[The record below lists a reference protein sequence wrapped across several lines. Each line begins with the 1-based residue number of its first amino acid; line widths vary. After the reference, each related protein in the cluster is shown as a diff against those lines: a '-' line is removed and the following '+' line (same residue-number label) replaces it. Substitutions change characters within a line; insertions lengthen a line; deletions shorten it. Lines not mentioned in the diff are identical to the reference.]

1 MSPLIAYLLKMTL
14 VSGILYAYYH
24 AVLRDNRFHQWN
36 RFYLL
41 SAVAL
46 SILIPLFHIPVQAPE
61 QDNRLLMKVLELI
74 GSGDGHAVVVRP
86 ETHPGFWAGLTWK
99 DELAGGYSVVVLVLL
114 STFGY
119 RLWYIRKLHH
129 RSPRKR
135 LESIT
140 LIETREGGA
149 PFSFFHWIFW
159 NQDIAMGSMEGEHIL
174 RHELTHVQQRH
185 SWDKVALQLTCIAF
199 FPVVFLYLI
208 RRELQIIH
216 EYLADKQAIRNKD
229 IETYAGML
237 ISQAFQSSSY
247 AFANS
252 FFQHPLKRRIA
263 MMTHFNNPRFAYLR
277 KILFLPLA
285 LGLFGLL
292 AFRAE
297 ARHPG
302 LVIRLERAAGLRA
315 GDPGAT
321 GLSAVGNDTVP
332 SAQPVVAKAPPAD
345 SAFTA
350 ETLSGGSTNGQTGGT
365 LTVRPLTIAMV
376 PGQQLA
382 AYPAHMSLTLSAAP
396 RADGTSAASSLTL
409 GERVDTVPVVAGTA
423 PVIISDN
430 PRDTSL
436 SKVLIVVDGKMQIG
450 GVQTISLLNPNNI
463 AAITVL
469 KSKSATDKYGP
480 AGANGVIVVTTKNM
494 IGVDTSGE
502 DNRIFTKVEIE
513 PAFPGGETAW
523 NSYVGNTLMN
533 HMNELKEDNQSGTC
547 ELQFIVHKNGSL
559 SDIQAITM
567 KGSVFAKV
575 CIDLLKNSPNWVP
588 GVQNGNNVT
597 AYRRQKITFEM
608 P

>member
-1 MSPLIAYLLKMTL
+1 MNPLIAYLLKMTL

-46 SILIPLFHIPVQAPE
+46 SVLIPLFHIPVQAPE

-74 GSGDGHAVVVRP
+74 GSGDGHTVVVRSG
-86 ETHPGFWAGLTWK
+86 THPGFWASLTWK
-99 DELAGGYSVVVLVLL
+99 DALAGGYAAVVVALL
-114 STFGY
+114 SAFGY
-119 RLWYIRKLHH
+119 RLWYIRKLHQ

-159 NQDIAMGSMEGEHIL
+159 NQDIAMSSMEGEHIL

-185 SWDKVALQLTCIAF
+185 SWDKVALQLACIAF

-216 EYLADKQAIRNKD
+216 EYLADKQAIRDKD
-229 IETYAGML
+229 IEAYAGIL
-237 ISQAFQSSSY
+237 IGQAFHSCSY
-247 AFANS
+247 TFANS

-263 MMTHFNNPRFAYLR
+263 MMTHFNNPRFTYLR

-315 GDPGAT
+315 AEPGAT
-321 GLSAVGNDTVP
+321 GLSAAEPGAPGLKATGHDTVP
-332 SAQPVVAKAPPAD
+332 SAPVTLAP
-345 SAFTA
+345 
-350 ETLSGGSTNGQTGGT
+350 
-365 LTVRPLTIAMV
+365 LTVTLV

-396 RADGTSAASSLTL
+396 RADGTSATSSLTL
-409 GERVDTVPVVAGTA
+409 GERVDTVPVVVGTA

-436 SKVLIVVDGKMQIG
+436 NKVLIVLDGKQEMG
-450 GVQTISLLNPNNI
+450 GDQTLRSLNPNSI
-463 AAITVL
+463 ASITVL
-469 KSKSATDKYGP
+469 KNKSATAIYGP
-480 AGANGVIVVTTKNM
+480 AGANGVIVITTKNM
-494 IGVDTSGE
+494 IGVDTSGD

-547 ELQFIVHKNGSL
+547 ELQFIVHKDGRL

-588 GVQNGNNVT
+588 GIQNGNNVT